1 MTYTAM
7 VSEDLGE
14 LLEAAGTGD
23 REAFARLYDAT
34 APRLFGLVLRVVGDR
49 GFAEEILQETY
60 LQIWD
65 RAAGYDPAAGSALS
79 WLLTIAHRRAV
90 DRVRS
95 EQAGRRRAQADA
107 AAREAEGPAGD
118 VADTVVATLTAES
131 ERVAVRRCLEQLTAM
146 QRQAIELAYFGGQTY
161 REVAETLG
169 AALPT
174 IKSRIRDGMRG
185 MRTCLG
191 GERL

>member
-1 MTYTAM
+1 MTYTAT

-14 LLEAAGTGD
+14 LLRAAGAGD

-49 GFAEEILQETY
+49 GLAEEILQETY

-65 RAAGYDPAAGSALS
+65 RAAWYEPAAGSALS

-95 EQAGRRRAQADA
+95 EEAGRRRAQNDA
-107 AAREAEGPAGD
+107 LARQAEGPTGD
-118 VADTVVATLTAES
+118 VADTVVG
-131 ERVAVRRCLEQLTAM
+131 QLTAAHERAAVHRCLGRLTQM
-146 QRQAIELAYFGGQTY
+146 QRQAIELAYFGGKTY
-161 REVAETLG
+161 REVAEALD

-174 IKSRIRDGMRG
+174 VKSRIRDGLRG
-185 MRTCLG
+185 LRTCLG
-191 GERL
+191 GERA

>member
-161 REVAETLG
+161 REVAEKLG